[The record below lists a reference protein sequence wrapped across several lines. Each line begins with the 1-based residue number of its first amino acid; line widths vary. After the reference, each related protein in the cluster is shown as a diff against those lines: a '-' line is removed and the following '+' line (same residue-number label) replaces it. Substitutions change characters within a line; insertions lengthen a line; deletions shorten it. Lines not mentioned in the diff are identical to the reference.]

1 MRGILRPAFALHNF
15 FTPACIIDGMRSG
28 LAAGALLVAARL
40 AAPVAAQPPDIRSHI
55 DAYVAALS
63 SGSAEQFEA
72 MAKAH
77 FTPELLARAPDQR
90 PQMLARVHADF
101 GAMDIAGVVMTSP
114 THADLQMHSATN
126 SMPLTIGMD
135 FEAQPPSR
143 IAGVTLRAGGPAGG
157 RGGRGAPPALPTPP
171 VTGKMSD
178 AELSAALD
186 AYLGTVARAGDF
198 AGVVLVARDG
208 RTVFEKAYGAADRE
222 RNTAMAANLR
232 FNYASIGKAFTKTA
246 IAQLVA
252 AGKLKLSDTVGALLP
267 DYPNADAKPATIDQL
282 LNFRVGVADFFGE
295 AFARADKS
303 RFQSNHDYYL
313 FVAPQPLTF
322 PPGART
328 EYCNGCYVALGEI
341 VAKVSGVPYERYI
354 HEHVFGP
361 AGMKTAGFLA
371 YGDPEVAPSYTREG
385 PGAPWT
391 SGVGLHGRHGSAAGG
406 AFGSVRDLL
415 AFDTAIRTH
424 VLLDAAST
432 AWFFENPADASRP
445 RAMDPYGIAGGA
457 QGANASLES
466 NGVWTV
472 VTLGNLDPPNAV
484 RVGTALAGALYGDR

>member
-1 MRGILRPAFALHNF
+1 MDMRAVLALC
-15 FTPACIIDGMRSG
+15 PLS
-28 LAAGALLVAARL
+28 VAIVL
-40 AAPVAAQPPDIRSHI
+40 AAPLAAQPPDVRSHI

-63 SGSAEQFEA
+63 SGSADRFES

-77 FTPELLARAPDQR
+77 FTPELLARNPDAR
-90 PQMLARVHADF
+90 PQMVARLHADF
-101 GAMDIAGVVMTSP
+101 GAMEVAGVEMTSP

-126 SMPLTIGMD
+126 AMPLTIGMD
-135 FEAQPPSR
+135 FEAQPPFR

-157 RGGRGAPPALPTPP
+157 RGGRGGPPPLPPPP
-171 VTGKMSD
+171 VTSAMSD

-186 AYLGTVARAGDF
+186 GYLGNVARAGDF
-198 AGVVLVARDG
+198 AGVVLVAKDG
-208 RTVFEKAYGAADRE
+208 RAIFEKAYGAADRE
-222 RNTAMAANLR
+222 RNTPMAAGLR

-246 IAQLVA
+246 IGQLVA
-252 AGKLKLSDTVGALLP
+252 AGKLELSDTIGALLP
-267 DYPNADAKPATIDQL
+267 DYPNPDAKPATIDQL

-303 RFQSNHDYYL
+303 RFQSNHDYYQ

-328 EYCNGCYVALGEI
+328 EYCNGCYIVLGEI
-341 VAKVSGVPYERYI
+341 VARVAGVPYERYI
-354 HEHVFGP
+354 QDHVFGP

-371 YGDPEVAPSYTREG
+371 YGDADVAPSYTRQG

-391 SGVGLHGRHGSAAGG
+391 PGIGLHGRHGSAAGG
-406 AFGSVRDLL
+406 AFGGVRDLL
-415 AFDTAIRTH
+415 AFDTAIRTR
-424 VLLDAAST
+424 VLLDARST
-432 AWFFENPADASRP
+432 AWFFESPADASRP
-445 RAMDPYGIAGGA
+445 RAMEPYGIAGGA

-466 NGVWTV
+466 NGVWTI

-484 RVGTALAGALYGDR
+484 RVGTALARALYGER